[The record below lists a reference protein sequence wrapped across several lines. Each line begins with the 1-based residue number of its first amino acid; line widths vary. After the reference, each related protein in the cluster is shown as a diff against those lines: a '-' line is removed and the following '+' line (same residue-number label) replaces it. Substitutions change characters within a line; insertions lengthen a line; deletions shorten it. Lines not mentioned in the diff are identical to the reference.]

1 MVAAAAATGV
11 AEAAVTAALAEAPA
25 AATVPQLERLRGGG
39 GSCDAGDCCDGG
51 DCCSGN
57 GGNGG
62 SGAGGCLMEAPAT
75 AATPAPSAASLAAKA
90 SAVGAMLPVA
100 AVCVLPLLLAS
111 GLADD
116 TPSGLGGVVGGPI
129 PWVAPFCLTALKIL
143 LPNCLTVLKILL
155 ASVEKPPVYISPKET
170 ADFTK
175 IAQMLQNA
183 TLAKHAIGMIKNFSN
198 YYSLREYL
206 SRLQKGP
213 CQDTSSPSTCRQSSS
228 AFTVEIQQEIL
239 ENALFFLKKEGSSMN
254 SSQWTEAYF
263 LLFSNILSHPRT
275 AHLSQ
280 LAPKLSCHLHTI
292 FPMIDPLERTV
303 IKNLLSVC
311 ISLKAITALH
321 PSLIKQEEELAKV
334 RPLCY
339 SGKHHPNIKATTH
352 ILAKVTKYS
361 YQDET
366 HSKHRIGTTFPHQTS
381 KSRILRDTTK
391 QNLESSPDNKLRS
404 KEMDTTGRAIIH
416 NLRNNTSGFFES
428 VANKPIPIPGG
439 ATKSILQ
446 SIITHISGIPR
457 FTSPQSARTNTLGDA
472 TNDVTRNTTD
482 DLTGNITTHGLGRTS
497 RHISGSSRTDIP
509 RTTIVDIHRR
519 TSRWIPNSVTQ
530 ISRSDSNDIFGRG
543 NIPESAMLDISEST
557 ARWSTA
563 QMFEKTTSG
572 FHGNITHHYPKSFAT
587 EMPNDIIKLENT
599 ITYIPGNG
607 NSKILASGTDNN
619 YGNSSTCTIPH
630 NYGGST
636 SRIQESISA
645 NFHETDKIH
654 IPGYTTENILMDSR
668 IHSLAI
674 TVENNS
680 NDTKGNIYEIA
691 ITHNPADATVN
702 QHTVHILESKNE
714 NVSRS
719 VMKNIHKSSIP
730 PSINDAMGMPEIISD
745 YTSRST
751 PAEGVTDNI
760 PSTFTGNI
768 LGNTAGKSL
777 ESITAHFPSVRS
789 SNIPGD
795 AISNY
800 FEGTTFHIPGDAAT
814 SIPTNNITHNLGG
827 TTSNILK
834 NEGTTSD
841 VTDNLLTGIR
851 RHILGNALGNTSNAS
866 ANTPR
871 NNLRRLTIQK
881 PKDVNS
887 KFLKGIVTNI
897 PEDAKIKTSSEVT
910 ANIDG
915 VVTSNL
921 PRDVTFTLGTHSNWT
936 DVTRYISKVFINVSQ
951 SAVGNIPNDDLA
963 HVTDNMLE
971 NITIHTQGNIDTMGN
986 SPRDAANNIPGGTT
1000 TSILGSVINNV
1011 SEDTSVHSR
1020 DGVTSKF
1027 SSSITFQMVTGATV
1041 NILKSITASVLRS
1054 TTEGEYIPSLKN
1066 STYNILHGATG
1077 NLSGETAGNVNGGDT
1092 IPKTYDATGNKPKI
1106 SITHSPGNG
1115 AMNYISGGVTTP
1127 FFKSSTGNMFQSTT
1141 SNIKKIAMGYD
1152 HKAVSIHEGTMGNI
1166 SGGAIIHIPGD
1177 TTASVPGTNKNLGS
1191 AISNNEAPVISKA
1204 RNVTATI
1211 SIASGGHHIS
1221 SDLTLNISKGTIP
1234 EGSTVHIPSSVTE
1247 NKSTLFLDG
1256 FSSNITISVP
1266 DHIRDNDYVG
1276 TSVTIPGSIMG
1287 DIPQNT
1293 ISGVVPSIA
1302 SDNDRNK
1309 DATPSTDVIT
1319 PIFGG
1324 VSVKLL
1330 SGFTS
1335 NHAGDVTSNIPID
1348 TTSIF
1353 KDATVSIPMGSTKH
1367 NLEDKATHVHDGSLG
1382 NSHKDA
1388 TGSISQKFTSPISG
1402 STSSTISTIFGGGP
1416 NHLPGK
1422 GNEDGAPGGPNHDSS
1437 GDVTTSIFI
1446 HATTHDPTFVPDKGN
1461 SWANNTVPMSFY
1473 CVLTWISVMVSL

>member
-1 MVAAAAATGV
+1 MVGGTSPALRNHVGAILTCLQVQNLVGDQQGEMADKEQEREPNPSTSKGKSRGRQKRKAPEAR
-11 AEAAVTAALAEAPA
+11 AEPEVQKEPKASGKRLEKQKNQRLLEKVGDPTPFGD
-25 AATVPQLERLRGGG
+25 LERDDREPSIVEELLPPPPKRARPVPEPYN
-39 GSCDAGDCCDGG
+39 SEKEE
-51 DCCSGN
+51 
-57 GGNGG
+57 
-62 SGAGGCLMEAPAT
+62 EAVPVHLEAII
-75 AATPAPSAASLAAKA
+75 AKA
-90 SAVGAMLPVA
+90 IRK
-100 AVCVLPLLLAS
+100 
-111 GLADD
+111 
-116 TPSGLGGVVGGPI
+116 GV
-129 PWVAPFCLTALKIL
+129 
-143 LPNCLTVLKILL
+143 
-155 ASVEKPPVYISPKET
+155 VEKPPVYISPKET

-183 TLAKHAIGMIKNFSN
+183 TLARHAIGMIKNFSN

-206 SRLQKGP
+206 FRLQKGP
-213 CQDTSSPSTCRQSSS
+213 CQDTSSPSTCRQSSF

-263 LLFSNILSHPRT
+263 LLFSNILPYPRT

-292 FPMIDPLERTV
+292 
-303 IKNLLSVC
+303 
-311 ISLKAITALH
+311 LKAITALH

-339 SGKHHPNIKATTH
+339 PGKHHPNIKATTH
-352 ILAKVTKYS
+352 ILAKVTKYT

-381 KSRILRDTTK
+381 KSHILGDTTK
-391 QNLESSPDNKLRS
+391 QNLESSPGNKLRS

-519 TSRWIPNSVTQ
+519 TSTWIPNSVTQ

-557 ARWSTA
+557 ARWSTV

-572 FHGNITHHYPKSFAT
+572 FHGNITHHYPKSFAS
-587 EMPNDIIKLENT
+587 EMPNDITKLENT
-599 ITYIPGNG
+599 ITYIPGNDNG
-607 NSKILASGTDNN
+607 KILASGTDNN

-645 NFHETDKIH
+645 NFHGTDKTH

-668 IHSLAI
+668 IHSLGI

-680 NDTKGNIYEIA
+680 SDAKGNIYEIA

-714 NVSRS
+714 NVSHS
-719 VMKNIHKSSIP
+719 VMKYILKSSIP
-730 PSINDAMGMPEIISD
+730 PSINDAMGMPGIILD
-745 YTSRST
+745 YTSRSI

-768 LGNTAGKSL
+768 LGNTAGKTL

-800 FEGTTFHIPGDAAT
+800 FEGTTFHTPGDAAT
-814 SIPTNNITHNLGG
+814 SIPTNNITHNLRG

-834 NEGTTSD
+834 NEGTTGD
-841 VTDNLLTGIR
+841 VTDNVLTGIR
-851 RHILGNALGNTSNAS
+851 RHILRNALGNTSNAS

-871 NNLRRLTIQK
+871 INPRRLTIHK
-881 PKDVNS
+881 PEDVNS

-897 PEDAKIKTSSEVT
+897 PEDATIKMSGEVT

-915 VVTSNL
+915 AVTSNL
-921 PRDVTFTLGTHSNWT
+921 SRDVTFILGTHSNWT
-936 DVTRYISKVFINVSQ
+936 DVTRYVSKVFISISQ
-951 SAVGNIPNDDLA
+951 SAVCNIPNDDLA
-963 HVTDNMLE
+963 HVTGNMLE
-971 NITIHTQGNIDTMGN
+971 NITIHTQSNIDTMGN
-986 SPRDAANNIPGGTT
+986 SPRDTANNIPGGTT
-1000 TSILGSVINNV
+1000 TSIFGSVINNV
-1011 SEDTSVHSR
+1011 SEDTSVHSC

-1054 TTEGEYIPSLKN
+1054 TTGGEYIPSLKN
-1066 STYNILHGATG
+1066 STYHGATG
-1077 NLSGETAGNVNGGDT
+1077 NLSGETTGNVNGSDT
-1092 IPKTYDATGNKPKI
+1092 ILKTYDATGNKPKI

-1127 FFKSSTGNMFQSTT
+1127 FSKSTTGNMFQNTP
-1141 SNIKKIAMGYD
+1141 SNAKKIAMGYD
-1152 HKAVSIHEGTMGNI
+1152 HKAVNIHEGTMGNI

-1177 TTASVPGTNKNLGS
+1177 TTASIPHTNKNLGS
-1191 AISNNEAPVISKA
+1191 AISNNEASVIYKA

-1247 NKSTLFLDG
+1247 NKTTLFLDG

-1276 TSVTIPGSIMG
+1276 TLGTIPGSNMG

-1335 NHAGDVTSNIPID
+1335 NHAGNVTSNIPID

-1353 KDATVSIPMGSTKH
+1353 KDATVSIPMGSTKY

-1382 NSHKDA
+1382 NSHNDA

-1402 STSSTISTIFGGGP
+1402 STSSTISTIFGGGS
-1416 NHLPGK
+1416 NYLPGK
-1422 GNEDGAPGGPNHDSS
+1422 GNEDGAPGGPNHDNS
-1437 GDVTTSIFI
+1437 GDVTISIFTDAI
-1446 HATTHDPTFVPDKGN
+1446 THDPTFVPDKGN